1 MNGRIDYSNLQNITK
16 QLKQNISKKYETFEK
31 LTSEISSSTGSSGGS
46 GGGGGGLGE
55 LGDLLNIFFSQGT
68 YNGTL
73 KINGGLVVDYIE
85 TDDAGEAGDIDKA
98 SINKLIDK
106 AIRSNNKRISAAGGP
121 GGAGSIGSLSGVGIS
136 SASIRNSF
144 FSGGTI
150 DGATVENLDGL
161 NNLFKD
167 FCLSEKKH
175 NPIFSSI
182 NIKEC

>member
-31 LTSEISSSTGSSGGS
+31 LTSEISSSGGSSGGS

-106 AIRSNNKRISAAGGP
+106 AIRSNNKRIA
-121 GGAGSIGSLSGVGIS
+121 
-136 SASIRNSF
+136 
-144 FSGGTI
+144 
-150 DGATVENLDGL
+150 GATAWY
-161 NNLFKD
+161 
-167 FCLSEKKH
+167 H
-175 NPIFSSI
+175 
-182 NIKEC
+182 